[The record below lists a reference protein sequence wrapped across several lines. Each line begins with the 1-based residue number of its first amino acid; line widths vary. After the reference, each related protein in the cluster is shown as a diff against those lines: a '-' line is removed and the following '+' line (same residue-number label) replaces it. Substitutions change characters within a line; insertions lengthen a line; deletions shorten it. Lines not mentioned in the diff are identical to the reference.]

1 MDNNQIVSKMEKLIK
16 FLNYHQNLYDEG
28 KPEISDRIWD
38 DAYFQLK
45 DLEKK
50 YPELIQPNSPTK
62 TIIYQIVS
70 KLNKVKHEYQPMLSL
85 AKTKDVEEL
94 KSFIGKRNWI
104 IMYKLDG
111 LSCRLTYKNGK
122 LERAET
128 RGNGEEGEDITHNAM
143 VLPSIPKRIPYNETL
158 VVDGEIICDN
168 KTFEKFNIEYSNP
181 RNFAAGSIRLLDSCE
196 CEKRGLTFVAWDLIK
211 YTPTE
216 ECKELTTLHE
226 KLDFLNWLTFK
237 ITTSTYGK
245 WDFDFVLS
253 CFIKDA
259 KKDNWPVDGLVVKWD
274 DCAEYEAAGHTD
286 HHFRGGIAYKF
297 YDEVYQT
304 KLTGIEFTM
313 GRNGTL
319 TPVAQYEDIEID
331 GSICNRASLHN
342 LTIMT
347 ELLGDTPYIGQEI
360 EVFKANM
367 IVPQVQQAVKWNWLV
382 NPVVE
387 KICIPTECPICGQP
401 LERIIEVESEVLTC
415 VNESCEGRLINQLD
429 HFVSKKGLDIKGLS
443 KATLEKLVDLEWVN
457 EPADLYHLN
466 EHRAEWIDKPGFGQ
480 KSVDKILQAIEV
492 SRYVMLSDFLS
503 AIGIPQIGK
512 VLTKEICKYIDDYQD
527 FRDKINN
534 KWDFTTIDG
543 IAVEKQYSLLNF
555 DYTKADKVAKEM
567 ASWGT
572 TASTEIDSTL
582 ENMTIVITGHLNK
595 FNNREA
601 FINEIVN
608 HGGKVVNSVSRN
620 TDILINN
627 DITSN
632 SSKNRTAK
640 ELGVKI
646 LTEKD
651 FCEKYLQI

>member
-1 MDNNQIVSKMEKLIK
+1 MNEIISKMREKIE
-16 FLNYHQNLYDEG
+16 FLNYHQKLYDEG
-28 KPEISDRIWD
+28 KPAITDLVWD
-38 DAYFQLK
+38 KIYFQLQN
-45 DLEKK
+45 LEYE
-50 YPELIQPNSPTK
+50 YPELIQSDSPTQK
-62 TIIYQIVS
+62 INYSVINELV
-70 KLNKVKHEYQPMLSL
+70 KVKHEYQPMLSL
-85 AKTKDVEEL
+85 AKTKDFNVI
-94 KSFIGKRNWI
+94 KQFIGNEEWI
-104 IMYKLDG
+104 AMLKLDG
-111 LSCRLTYKNGK
+111 LTCRLTYEDGK
-122 LERAET
+122 LVRAET
-128 RGNGEEGEDITHNAM
+128 RGNGIEGEDITHNAM
-143 VLPSIPKRIPYNETL
+143 VLPSIPKRIPIRQTL
-158 VVDGEIICDN
+158 IVDGEVICDL
-168 KTFEKFNIEYSNP
+168 KTFERFSNEYANP
-181 RNFAAGSIRLLDSCE
+181 RNFAAGSIRLLDSSE
-196 CEKRGLTFVAWDLIK
+196 CAKRGLSFVAWDVIKGYEIDCDYTLNKKLTRLID
-211 YTPTE
+211 YGFLIVSFTMLDLDNAIDWL
-216 ECKELTTLHE
+216 KENNDLYCHYPI
-226 KLDFLNWLTFK
+226 DGIVFK
-237 ITTSTYGK
+237 INNI
-245 WDFDFVLS
+245 L
-253 CFIKDA
+253 A
-259 KKDNWPVDGLVVKWD
+259 
-274 DCAEYEAAGHTD
+274 YEALGNTD
-286 HHFRGGIAYKF
+286 HHFRGGMAYKF

-342 LTIMT
+342 LTVMT

-367 IVPQVQQAVKWNWLV
+367 IIPQVQQAVKWNWLV

-401 LERIIEVESEVLTC
+401 LKRVIEVESEVLVC

-443 KATLEKLVDLEWVN
+443 KATLEKLVDWEWVN

-480 KSVDKILQAIEV
+480 KSVDKILQALEV

-534 KWDFTTIDG
+534 KWDFTIIDG

-567 ASWGT
+567 ASWCT

-582 ENMTIVITGHLNK
+582 ENMTIVITGRLNELSK
-595 FNNREA
+595 
-601 FINEIVN
+601 
-608 HGGKVVNSVSRN
+608 N

-632 SSKNRTAK
+632 SSKNRAAK
-640 ELGVKI
+640 ELGIEI

-651 FCEKYLQI
+651 FCEKYLKI

>member
-1 MDNNQIVSKMEKLIK
+1 MRDIIMKLNK
-16 FLNYHQNLYDEG
+16 AAELYYNYGTSPLTDKEYDTLLQ
-28 KPEISDRIWD
+28 
-38 DAYFQLK
+38 QLK
-45 DLEKK
+45 EEEKRTGII
-50 YPELIQPNSPTK
+50 YSNSPTQK
-62 TIIYQIVS
+62 VGAPILNEQKKIDIIDR
-70 KLNKVKHEYQPMLSL
+70 PMLSL
-85 AKTKDVEEL
+85 EKVYSQTEIDNFINGQDVVRMV
-94 KSFIGKRNWI
+94 KC
-104 IMYKLDG
+104 DG
-111 LSCRLTYKNGK
+111 LSVRIVYENGN
-122 LERAET
+122 LFSANT
-128 RGNGEEGEDITHNAM
+128 RGNGFVGQDITEHIKHFKN
-143 VLPSIPKRIPYNETL
+143 VPLTISYNKRFVI
-158 VVDGEIICDN
+158 DGEAVILDSDF
-168 KTFEKFNIEYSNP
+168 KQLEGFSNS
-181 RNFAAGSIRLLDSCE
+181 RNTAAGTLNLLDMKE
-196 CEKRGLTFVAWDLIK
+196 VKKRKLSFIAWDVIDGKNGLD
-211 YTPTE
+211 Y
-216 ECKELTTLHE
+216 LTQ
-226 KLDFLNWLTFK
+226 
-237 ITTSTYGK
+237 
-245 WDFDFVLS
+245 VLS
-253 CFIKDA
+253 FADKLGFQICPHSLTATNEEIREKA
-259 KKDNWPVDGLVVKWD
+259 IRQGIPQDGVVWRYNNLAYGESLGKT
-274 DCAEYEAAGHTD
+274 A
-286 HHFRGGIAYKF
+286 HHWNYACAYKF
-297 YDEVYQT
+297 PDEVYPT
-304 KLTGIEFTM
+304 TLKYIEFTM
-313 GRNGTL
+313 GRTGQL
-319 TPVAQYEDIEID
+319 TPVAVYEDVEID
-331 GSICNRASLHN
+331 GTICNRASLHN
-342 LTIMT
+342 LTIMD
-347 ELLGDTPYIGQEI
+347 EILGTPYEGQKI
-360 EVFKANM
+360 NVIKSNQ
-367 IVPQVQQAVKWNWLV
+367 IIPQIHSAEKWDFRS
-382 NPVVE
+382 NPVINT
-387 KICIPTECPICGQP
+387 ICIPTECPICGQP
-401 LERIIEVESEVLTC
+401 LKRVMEVESEVLTC

-443 KATLEKLVDLEWVN
+443 KATLEKLVDWEWVN

-627 DITSN
+627 DITSS